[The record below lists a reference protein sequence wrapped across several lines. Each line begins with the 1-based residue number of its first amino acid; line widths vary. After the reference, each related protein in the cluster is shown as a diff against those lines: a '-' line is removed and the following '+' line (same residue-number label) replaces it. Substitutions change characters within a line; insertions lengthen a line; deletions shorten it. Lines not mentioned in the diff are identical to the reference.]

1 MTIIFL
7 LHPICNIIKCQF
19 AHAHA
24 NMSINRCVYSQFYHP
39 PSACVQHLQS
49 APRHHFPILLFFLHL
64 DRMTAYI
71 EKQNATSCQ
80 AENKTKQPI
89 CFGFIQEKKAQLRQ
103 QFGHIKND
111 IAHILVTWRRESDK
125 TVNSIICCK
134 VRSFNHFTVFI
145 PDGKDTVNSADT
157 TWSLKEIQSWF
168 CRKH

>member
-1 MTIIFL
+1 MHRHAHTSIPSNYCRHYDYNISATSNL
-7 LHPICNIIKCQF
+7 QHQNVPICS
-19 AHAHA
+19 HA

-39 PSACVQHLQS
+39 PSACAQHLQR
-49 APRHHFPILLFFLHL
+49 APQHHFPVLLFFLHP

-103 QFGHIKND
+103 QFGHIKSD
-111 IAHILVTWRRESDK
+111 IAHILVTWRRELDK

-134 VRSFNHFTVFI
+134 VHFF
-145 PDGKDTVNSADT
+145 
-157 TWSLKEIQSWF
+157 
-168 CRKH
+168 